1 VSVLAIAV
9 KLVPRCHGLVVKS
22 PPSTILRGN
31 ANCEPP
37 TPAGAA
43 RVAVPDTLM
52 VPVVRLWTC
61 RI

>member
-1 VSVLAIAV
+1 VTEPAIPV

-22 PPSTILRGN
+22 PPSMMLRGN
-31 ANCEPP
+31 ASWEPP

-52 VPVVRLWTC
+52 VPAVRF
-61 RI
+61 